1 MAMAATKPAPTA
13 ARMGATSSSSRTA
26 MPAAASS
33 TAAWTA
39 RRPTPQA
46 AQEGMQATCNRAQG
60 RAAVQPGTREAG
72 GGLLP
77 DLHSADSIA
86 NRTALTVHLLLY
98 EESLQR
104 LFTCCVSARD
114 GRHLPF
120 CRTPVPN
127 DDATSLAMVQKR
139 IDVGDAVAMVWDQSM
154 RTMNLGGRTTMA
166 MVLGRIK

>member
-1 MAMAATKPAPTA
+1 MRELQRERWWYGRWRCRAEELHGLPP
-13 ARMGATSSSSRTA
+13 RQLLRSRL
-26 MPAAASS
+26 PEG
-33 TAAWTA
+33 
-39 RRPTPQA
+39 PPQA
-46 AQEGMQATCNRAQG
+46 AQEGMQETRCRAQG
-60 RAAVQPGTREAG
+60 RAAVRPGAREAG